1 MDVGWAQPE
10 QMTPAV
16 GWDPRVGLIVSDWF
30 QSSIGTR
37 LLRVVAGAFERF
49 GLELDSSAGAS
60 WFYDVD
66 GSSVSELKWKIW
78 TMAIAHVLRVPIPE
92 NFLHLFIAVDYFMR
106 QRGRS
111 NQQRYGD
118 RKLLPFVLPCHYAV
132 LKLEELKERDIQTP
146 ATDAMS
152 SEEGI
157 THLVSLMSRVPCTFS
172 TRTCLLDAMRL
183 FDVSEQLCVLFFA
196 WLQLQVQ
203 VNKQPLEWLD
213 AFLAQAKAGGG
224 GHLGNVLL
232 FFLDTV
238 HACRF
243 KGFYLLPRENID
255 RVFNVCIKE
264 LPMVEWQ
271 SIDLTPGVRQVLEEV
286 DAEVT
291 HKFEWDKSLLLPL
304 ERWVHRRSLVY
315 QHRPRE
321 IPYVMDFTDASLQIG
336 RLIYTWTLTKKGQR
350 DHAELQ
356 TLCST
361 GKSIV
366 EHAQSVPVG
375 SSDERQLYR
384 AAAAVFG
391 KDLSGH
397 FVQLCRNAQWEPD
410 GVPCSQS
417 ELGEIRELAWR
428 GLILIFKF
436 QSRVPEHYFDGGPK
450 QLRNKVPF
458 GAMIVYIVHVIFE
471 DHLAL
476 DIDCKTWTEECH
488 MALNSHPNR
497 ATVRNK
503 SGIFVA
509 SDGTRKR
516 CLALEKLIE
525 SPKIQRAL
533 GASADEIRDAMVKA
547 FAAGGIYFDQE
558 HRNLWFKMGKIF
570 RGDYARLSAYII
582 AYVIFKGLI

>member
-1 MDVGWAQPE
+1 
-10 QMTPAV
+10 MTPAV

-118 RKLLPFVLPCHYAV
+118 RKLLSFVLPCHYAV
-132 LKLEELKERDIQTP
+132 LKLEELKARDIQTP
-146 ATDAMS
+146 ATEAMS

-238 HACRF
+238 HAYRF

-547 FAAGGIYFDQE
+547 FAAGGIYYDQE